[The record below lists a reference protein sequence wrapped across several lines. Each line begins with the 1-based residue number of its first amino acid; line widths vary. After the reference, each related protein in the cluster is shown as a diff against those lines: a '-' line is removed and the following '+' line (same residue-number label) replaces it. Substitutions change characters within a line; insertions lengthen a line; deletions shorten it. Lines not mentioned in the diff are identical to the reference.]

1 MGIGMNLQES
11 IRKDLNLL
19 SEAPSLTDSEEEN
32 PLFVIDKDDFLMHA
46 VYDDFLE
53 PLERWDFARFIA
65 DTIKREGKYTL
76 ELNLDNLWQ
85 DVTNLPANLIKNMAQ
100 IQREYPKTYDYI
112 ESMDGYIEEPGTWAR
127 VKFVG

>member
-112 ESMDGYIEEPGTWAR
+112 ESMDGYIEEPGSWAR

>member
-53 PLERWDFARFIA
+53 PLELWDFARFIT
-65 DTIKREGKYTL
+65 DTIQREGKYTL

-85 DVTNLPANLIKNMAQ
+85 DVTNIPANLIKNMAQ

>member
-53 PLERWDFARFIA
+53 SLELWDFARFIT
-65 DTIKREGKYTL
+65 DTIQREGKYTL

-85 DVTNLPANLIKNMAQ
+85 DVTNIPAHLIKNMAQ

-112 ESMDGYIEEPGTWAR
+112 ESMDGYIEEPGSWAR